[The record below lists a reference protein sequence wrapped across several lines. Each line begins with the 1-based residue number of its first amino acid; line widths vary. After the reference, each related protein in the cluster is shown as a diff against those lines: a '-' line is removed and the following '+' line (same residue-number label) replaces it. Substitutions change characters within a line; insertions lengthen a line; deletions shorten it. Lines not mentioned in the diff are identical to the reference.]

1 MNYTLVKK
9 ADLPALTKLWQQCF
23 GDEPKEI
30 EGFWAAAF
38 AHIQVYMA
46 QEGKKPVAMAC
57 VLPTQLIDEEGESHS
72 CGYVYA
78 VCTAP
83 EHRGKGLCK
92 GLMEYIHKHCGFQ
105 YAALVPAEESLFP
118 FYEKLG
124 YQTSFYHKEYTVLP
138 QKCAKIRPA
147 SPEVYRS
154 IRELQLY
161 DSFLSYDEYYLPCAG
176 KLYRIET
183 EDGLYCA
190 CAYEKGSELQIREL
204 LPDSP
209 QAAAALCAY
218 LGCEKGTIRTM
229 GEDKPFGMLRSLKN
243 GALPKAAYL
252 GLALD

>member
-1 MNYTLVKK
+1 MKYTLAKRS
-9 ADLPALTKLWQQCF
+9 DLPALSKLWQQCF
-23 GDEPKEI
+23 GDPYSYI
-30 EGFWAAAF
+30 SGFWAASF
-38 AHIQVYMA
+38 EHIQVYMA
-46 QEGKKPVAMAC
+46 QDGNAPVAMAC

-83 EHRGKGLCK
+83 QHRGKGLCK
-92 GLMEYIHKHCGFQ
+92 ALMEHIHRSCGFQ
-105 YAALVPAEESLFP
+105 YAALVPAEEGLFS

-124 YQTSFYHKEYTVLP
+124 YETVFYNREYTVEP
-138 QKCAKIRPA
+138 KKGAKIRTA

-161 DSFLSYDEYYLPCAG
+161 DNFLSYDEYYLPNG
-176 KLYRIET
+176 GSLYRIET

-190 CAYEKGSELQIREL
+190 CAYEEGKELRIREL

-218 LGCEKGTIRTM
+218 LDCKKADVRTI
-229 GEDKPFGMLRSLKN
+229 GEERPFGMLKSLK
-243 GALPKAAYL
+243 GKPCIQTGYL